1 MSEVRAV
8 RGSAMSEPGN
18 IIRNSAMTNDV
29 PKPPKQRPKAPK
41 TSAPMC
47 IADPPTLRPRC
58 EPAEQLRLLQQA
70 LDSSHRQAMALVSNV
85 LSNFDT
91 GGKAPFRPRS
101 AFRASQG
108 GGEVDTI
115 KSDFDEGEK
124 QGRITPFSQKDR
136 RSARSVLRLDFN
148 SDEVDESLKILKA
161 PAEIELHRWT
171 FDSVNSG
178 SEFKHKSTPCL
189 GLPDVPFEHT
199 RPFVKP
205 MSVHL
210 KDLCATQTDPT
221 ELIKEPLTVVDTQR
235 DQNMKT
241 RVAARDIKKSSTV
254 PEEAFVKPGTEL
266 SERRRTGRRTR
277 VSYISRDDVDACKG
291 VQALRSRAVF
301 NDKSEMLEK
310 ILSDLGEEDY
320 DVRAFYKTNGWFQ
333 AVARSQGFEYFTH
346 FVIFLNSIWI
356 AIECDL
362 NDKPVL
368 VNAAPIF
375 IILENLFCVF
385 FLGEWV
391 IRLLALDHPISG
403 FRDTWFIF
411 DMVLA
416 GCMIFDTWILSVILL
431 TVGTTSAS
439 GSAEMDNTS
448 LLKLF
453 RLLRLT
459 RTARMVRL
467 LHFFPEL
474 MVMCKGLM
482 AAFRS
487 VATTLCL
494 LLVIVYVFSI
504 AFRQVTDGTPMG
516 QRWFKSVPAGMLHLI
531 VYGVVPDVEE
541 LLMGLSS
548 ESVMSGVLVFTF
560 VLTASITV
568 LNLLVGVLVEAVS
581 VVAMVEKESTAAR
594 FVKSALSSILLEVEG
609 ASTEEREISKDEFEI
624 LASRRDF
631 AKVMSEVGVDIADF
645 VSLSEWLFKGGKNV
659 PLGEFFKLIMQLR
672 GSNFATVKD
681 VVDMRKYLTDVMEHI
696 EEVFRT
702 ISSDRWYLDD
712 KGRYR
717 KCDQAW

>member
-148 SDEVDESLKILKA
+148 SDEVD
-161 PAEIELHRWT
+161 
-171 FDSVNSG
+171 SVNSG

-221 ELIKEPLTVVDTQR
+221 ELIKEPLTVVDTQW
-235 DQNMKT
+235 DQNMKML
-241 RVAARDIKKSSTV
+241 VAAKHMKKSSTA
-254 PEEAFVKPGTEL
+254 PEEAFVKTETRL
-266 SERRRTGRRTR
+266 SERRRSRRRTQL
-277 VSYISRDDVDACKG
+277 SDGSREDVDAYKG

-310 ILSDLGEEDY
+310 ILSELCEEDY

-448 LLKLF
+448 VLKLF

-609 ASTEEREISKDEFEI
+609 ASTEEREISKEEFET
-624 LASRRDF
+624 LASRKDF
-631 AKVMSEVGVDIADF
+631 VKVMSEVGVDIADF
-645 VSLSEWLFKGGKNV
+645 VSLSEWLFKGGKTV
-659 PLGEFFKLIMQLR
+659 PVGEFFKLIMQLR

-696 EEVFRT
+696 EDVFRT
-702 ISSDRWYLDD
+702 ISSDRWCLDD